1 MLNELFAVMAPTL
14 VGTLIGWI
22 WAKKS
27 IAFPAEFISKIVM
40 YIGTPCLF
48 ISVMSKVHV
57 SVDAM
62 GKMAW
67 VFAVVLGIMCLAS
80 IAIIRLMR
88 LDMRAY
94 LPPLIFPN
102 NGNMGLPICLF
113 AIGQEGLALALA
125 PFMVMVLAQFT
136 LGLFIVAPQ
145 QGNFMLRCWKIIQHP
160 IILSMFISVLLLT
173 QHWVLPRWIANT
185 VDVLG
190 GFAIPLMMITLG
202 VSLARFRLTLWAKTL
217 FFSLLRVIGGAVIG
231 VLVCQ
236 WLNMAGTEAVVIV
249 LQSAMPMAV
258 MNYVLALEYNRKA
271 DEVAAMVLMS
281 TLVGFV
287 FLPVLIFWLKTH
299 F

>member
-1 MLNELFAVMAPTL
+1 MLNDLFAVMAPTL

-27 IAFPAEFISKIVM
+27 IPFPAEFVSKIVM

-48 ISVMSKVHV
+48 ISVMSQVHV
-57 SVDAM
+57 SADEVS
-62 GKMAW
+62 KMAGA
-67 VFAVVLGIMCLAS
+67 FALGLCLMALIS
-80 IAIIRLMR
+80 VAIIRLMG
-88 LDMRAY
+88 LEMRAY

-136 LGLFIVAPQ
+136 LGLFIVAPND
-145 QGNFMLRCWKIIQHP
+145 GSVWRRCKDIILHP
-160 IILSMFISVLLLT
+160 IIISMVISVLLLT
-173 QHWVLPRWIANT
+173 QHLTLPHWISNT
-185 VDVLG
+185 VDVMG

-217 FFSLLRVIGGAVIG
+217 FFSILRVVGGAAIG
-231 VLVCQ
+231 ILICE
-236 WLNMAGTEAVVIV
+236 WLNITGNEKTVIT
-249 LQSAMPMAV
+249 LQMAMPMAV
-258 MNYVLALEYNRKA
+258 MNYVIALEYDRKA

-281 TLVGFV
+281 TLVGFLV
-287 FLPVLIFWLKTH
+287 LPILIYWLKLA
-299 F
+299 

>member
-1 MLNELFAVMAPTL
+1 MLNDLFAVMAPTL

-27 IAFPAEFISKIVM
+27 IAFPADFVSKMVM
-40 YIGTPCLF
+40 NIGTPCLF
-48 ISVMSKVHV
+48 LSVMSQVQV
-57 SVDAM
+57 SADEMSKLA
-62 GKMAW
+62 GAFAIGLGLMAL
-67 VFAVVLGIMCLAS
+67 VSMF
-80 IAIIRLMR
+80 IIRVMR

-145 QGNFMLRCWKIIQHP
+145 EGSKWRRSWNIIRHP
-160 IILSMFISVLLLT
+160 IIISMLVSLLLLT
-173 QHWVLPRWIANT
+173 HYITLPRWLNNT
-185 VDVLG
+185 VDVMG

-202 VSLARFRLTLWAKTL
+202 VSLARFRLTLWPKTL
-217 FFSLLRVIGGAVIG
+217 FFSVLRVVGGAAIG
-231 VLVCQ
+231 VLVCR
-236 WLNMAGTEAVVIV
+236 WLNITGNEAVVIT
-249 LQSAMPMAV
+249 LQMAMPMAV
-258 MNYVLALEYNRKA
+258 MNYVIALEYDRKA

-281 TLVGFV
+281 TLVGFA
-287 FLPVLIFWLKTH
+287 FLPLLIYWLKLT
-299 F
+299 